1 MVMIHIDMDS
11 CKRPRLNRWIVLNR
25 SWESSSID
33 QCLQWAT
40 PPFINFFPH
49 SVVGL
54 NGDVATT
61 TTLQKV
67 GSYLPT
73 NVSALDRHLLTTEL
87 AVTNLII
94 LPIQ

>member
-1 MVMIHIDMDS
+1 MFTVS
-11 CKRPRLNRWIVLNR
+11 NP
-25 SWESSSID
+25 SIYK
-33 QCLQWAT
+33 
-40 PPFINFFPH
+40 FFPH
-49 SVVGL
+49 SVVRV

-67 GSYLPT
+67 GSHLPT

>member
-1 MVMIHIDMDS
+1 MFTVS
-11 CKRPRLNRWIVLNR
+11 NP
-25 SWESSSID
+25 SIYK
-33 QCLQWAT
+33 
-40 PPFINFFPH
+40 FFLH

-73 NVSALDRHLLTTEL
+73 NVSALDRHLLTTGI
-87 AVTNLII
+87 VGTNLII